1 MPVLPIGEAQI
12 SKFSADID
20 TSGFR
25 PGKYSLPDFLII
37 GPQRTGS
44 SWLRTNLCKH
54 PQVLMPFKKEIF
66 FFSHLRRRDHKRYR
80 SNRLEPY
87 FDLFKI
93 PLHKKLERTAKAM
106 CQGLLL
112 PSMIRGEA
120 TASYATMP
128 ATDIANIFALNPA
141 MQIVIM
147 VRDPVQRSWS
157 HAKKT
162 LVRDRKKRLED
173 VPFEEF
179 ERCYR
184 SKSNIERGTY
194 TALIEKWRSFC
205 GEGALYIAEYRKLCE
220 NPLGLITETQ
230 EFLGI
235 ASGPKF
241 TRKHLKTVVNPTSDD
256 ALPTQHAELLRAL
269 FAEEVTRLER
279 DYGIKV

>member
-1 MPVLPIGEAQI
+1 MELKYLVQPQI
-12 SKFSADID
+12 SKLSADID
-20 TSGFR
+20 TFGFR
-25 PGKYSLPDFLII
+25 SGNYSVPDFLII

-80 SNRLEPY
+80 TNRLESY

-93 PLHKKLERTAKAM
+93 PLHKKVERTAKAL

-112 PSMIRGEA
+112 PKTIRGEA

-128 ATDIANIFALNPA
+128 EPDIANVFALNPA
-141 MQIVIM
+141 MRIIIM

-162 LVRDRKKRLED
+162 LVRDRNKRFEE

-194 TALIEKWRSFC
+194 TALIERWRSFC
-205 GEGALYIAEYRKLCE
+205 SEGALYIAEYRKLCE

-235 ASGPKF
+235 ASGAKF
-241 TRKHLKTVVNPTSDD
+241 TPRHLNTVVNPTSKDP
-256 ALPTQHAELLRAL
+256 LPIQHVELLKEL

-279 DYGIKV
+279 DYGISV